1 MDNNKTRYLIF
12 RLTPDERKTAEILA
26 RRAGFTSLSE
36 LLRDLIHREA
46 ERQGFAP
53 IGLVTILE
61 EQQLTQEPTN

>member
-1 MDNNKTRYLIF
+1 MDGNKTKYLIF

-46 ERQGFAP
+46 ERQGFMP
-53 IGLVTILE
+53 LGLINVADL
-61 EQQLTQEPTN
+61 LHAKQESH